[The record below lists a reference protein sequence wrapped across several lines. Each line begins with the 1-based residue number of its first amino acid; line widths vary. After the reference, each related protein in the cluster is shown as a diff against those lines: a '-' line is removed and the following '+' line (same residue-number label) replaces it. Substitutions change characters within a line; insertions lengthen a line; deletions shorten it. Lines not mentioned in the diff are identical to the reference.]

1 MRIAYLANSYPEAV
15 ESYVWDEIEEL
26 RRQSAM
32 VAACSVK
39 RPATPP
45 RDASGLIA
53 ETRYLLPLRLWDSFR
68 ATLLLV
74 GKIMKVRDLVR
85 RVVSGPEHLS
95 KKIRTLAHTW
105 LGAYLAVRLR
115 DFRPEH
121 IHVHHGYFASWVGM
135 VAARLMGAS
144 FSMTLHGSDL
154 LVRADYLDIKLANCT
169 RCFTVSDHNR
179 RYLLDQYPHIS
190 AERVVVC
197 RLGIDLA
204 EWKPVTH
211 ESRQGPFRIA
221 CVGRLHA
228 VKNHA
233 FLLLACRTL
242 KDSGIDFEC
251 LIAGEGEE
259 RKRIEYLI
267 RALSLQQHVRLL
279 GHVVRSDLPSLYA
292 ESDVVVLTSRSE
304 GVPVTLMEAMAMERT
319 VVAPNITGI
328 PELVIPGKTGFLYR
342 PNSIEDFIVQLNLA
356 LHSARLSRAKGI
368 AARQYVLDHFNGPK
382 NTARFAEHFLGGVRP
397 GRLETVPPAALET
410 NENPVLQQI

>member
-1 MRIAYLANSYPEAV
+1 MRIAYLANSFPEAV

-26 RRQSAM
+26 RRHGAAA
-32 VAACSVK
+32 VACSVK

-45 RDASGLIA
+45 RGAGDLMA
-53 ETRYLLPLRLWDSFR
+53 ETRYLLPLSLWDCFR

-74 GKIMKVRDLVR
+74 GRIMKIRDLVR
-85 RVVSGPEHLS
+85 RVVSGPEPLR

-115 DFRPEH
+115 DFRPER

-135 VAARLMGAS
+135 VAARLSGAS

-154 LVRADYLDIKLANCT
+154 LVRADYLDTKLANCT
-169 RCFTVSDHNR
+169 RCFTVSEFNR
-179 RYLLDQYPHIS
+179 RYLLDCYPQIGP
-190 AERVVVC
+190 ERVAV
-197 RLGIDLA
+197 RRIGIDTVK
-204 EWKPVTH
+204 WKPAAR
-211 ESRQGPFRIA
+211 EPRQGTFRLA

-242 KDSGIDFEC
+242 KESGMDFEC
-251 LIAGEGEE
+251 RIAGEGEE
-259 RKRIEYLI
+259 RERIEYLI
-267 RALSLQQHVRLL
+267 RVLNLEDEVKLL
-279 GHVVRSDLPSLYA
+279 GHVARADLPSLYA

-304 GVPVTLMEAMAMERT
+304 GVPVTLMEAMAMERV

-328 PELVIPGKTGFLYR
+328 PELVIQGKTGFLYR

-356 LHSARLSRAKGI
+356 LHSARLSRAMGI
-368 AARQYVLDHFNGPK
+368 AARQYVRDHFNGPK
-382 NTARFAEHFLGGVRP
+382 NTAIFAEQFLGRVRP
-397 GRLETVPPAALET
+397 GRLETVPPAAHET